1 MHEVTPVCPLSLA
14 ANALAAFPEPF
25 NVEEFVVFQHES
37 GRFLIVA
44 TVSVVKSYWPF
55 DADQCEHRG
64 MVAGSR
70 VGNYVF
76 CSTCGHHVPAR
87 LCELSAP

>member
-1 MHEVTPVCPLSLA
+1 MTPPACPLSLA
-14 ANALAAFPEPF
+14 ANALARLGEPWS
-25 NVEEFVVFQHES
+25 VEEFDVFQHES

-70 VGNYVF
+70 VGSYVF
-76 CSTCGHHVPAR
+76 CSTCGRHVPAP
-87 LCELSAP
+87 LCEMAAP

>member
-1 MHEVTPVCPLSLA
+1 LNEASPTCSLSLA
-14 ANALAAFPEPF
+14 ANALASFGEPW
-25 NVEEFVVFQHES
+25 NVEGFDVFQHES
-37 GRFLIVA
+37 GRFVIVA

-55 DADQCEHRG
+55 DPDQCEHKG

-76 CSTCGHHVPAR
+76 CATCSRHVPAQ
-87 LCELSAP
+87 LCEALA

>member
-1 MHEVTPVCPLSLA
+1 MHEAIPTCPLSLA
-14 ANALAAFPEPF
+14 ASALAGLGEPW
-25 NVEEFVVFQHES
+25 NVEEFDVFQHES

-44 TVSVVKSYWPF
+44 TVSVVASYWPF
-55 DADQCEHRG
+55 DGRQCEHKG

-76 CSTCGHHVPAR
+76 CSTCGRHVPAQ
-87 LCELSAP
+87 LCGASA